1 MQKESLLKID
11 KELIENLSELIE
23 AKDTHSILTI
33 FANLHPAD
41 ISEIINHLDKDDA
54 QYVFSILD
62 KNLAV
67 EVITEL
73 DEDLREEILAKID
86 ADRITGI
93 VDELETDDATDI
105 IGDLPES
112 LAEHVLENID
122 KEDSKD
128 VKELLKY
135 PEDSAGGLMSS
146 DFVFVYNDATIQTA
160 IEEVRKHSDEFEQI
174 YQIYVL
180 DKENKLLGFTSLKTL
195 LTNSLETKIVDVME
209 EDLIFVTPETDQEE
223 VAEIMEK
230 YDLVSLPVV
239 DNERRMLGRI
249 TIDDIV
255 DVIQEEA
262 EEDISKMAGL
272 IDDEEYSHSTLKVSR
287 IRLPWLL
294 VSLAGELVSAV
305 VLSSFQASIE
315 KVIVASF
322 FIPIIMAMGGS
333 AGQQAAIV
341 MVRNMSSNK
350 LWLSDAAKKLFKEF
364 RVAFV
369 NGLASA
375 IILLVMTY
383 MFFSTQLNFSF
394 LLSITL
400 LIIMINATMIG
411 ATVPIV
417 LNKIG
422 VDPVVATGPFV
433 STMNDIVG
441 LLIYFTILSLFYIR

>member
-1 MQKESLLKID
+1 MQKQNLLKID
-11 KELIENLSELIE
+11 KELIENLSDLIE

-41 ISEIINHLDKDDA
+41 ISEIINHLDREDA
-54 QYVFSILD
+54 QYVFSILNKD
-62 KNLAV
+62 VAV

-73 DEDLREEILAKID
+73 DEDLREKILEKID
-86 ADRITGI
+86 ADRITRI

-105 IGDLPES
+105 INDLPEP

-122 KEDSKD
+122 QEDSKD

-146 DFVFVYNDATIQTA
+146 DFVYVYDDATIQIA
-160 IEEVRKHSDEFEQI
+160 IDEVRKHSDEFEQI

-180 DKENKLLGFTSLKTL
+180 DKEGKLIGFTSLKSL
-195 LTNSLETKIVDVME
+195 LTNSLETKIVDVMDDE
-209 EDLIFVTPETDQEE
+209 LIYVTPEKDQEE

-239 DNERRMLGRI
+239 DNKGKMLGRI

-272 IDDEEYSHSTLKVSR
+272 IDDEEYSHSTLTVSK

-294 VSLAGELVSAV
+294 VSLVGELVSAV
-305 VLSSFQASIE
+305 VLSSFQVSIE

-333 AGQQAAIV
+333 SGQQAAIV
-341 MVRNMSSNK
+341 MVRNMSYNK
-350 LWLSDAAKKLFKEF
+350 LWLNDAAKKLFKEF

-369 NGLASA
+369 NGLASS
-375 IILLVMTY
+375 IILLAMTY
-383 MFFSTQLNFSF
+383 IFFNTQFYFSI

-411 ATVPIV
+411 AIVPIV

-441 LLIYFTILSLFYIR
+441 LLIYFSILSLFYIK